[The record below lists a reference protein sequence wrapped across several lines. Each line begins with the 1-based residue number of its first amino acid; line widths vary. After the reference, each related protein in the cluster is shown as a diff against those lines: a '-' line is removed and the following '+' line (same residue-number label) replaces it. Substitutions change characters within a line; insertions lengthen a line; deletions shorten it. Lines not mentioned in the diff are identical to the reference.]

1 MADAQTNMVLDAS
14 CYSIY
19 TLRFIV
25 SWSGRFPSCVDF
37 QHAFGLR
44 YIIMPGERK
53 WYVVQTYAS
62 YEKRVKDDLT
72 QRIKAMKM
80 QDKIFTVLIPTETN
94 TVIKDGKSRE
104 VTRKLYPGYV
114 MIEMVLD
121 EQSWYTVR
129 HTPGV
134 TGFIGAGTHPMPLS
148 EDEVEKIMSG
158 MKKSEESPKVEIDLK
173 VGDMVRVIA
182 EGVYK
187 GFTGPVVEIN
197 AKKGKVKF
205 RHDILGGSII
215 DTDYKDLEKI

>member
-1 MADAQTNMVLDAS
+1 
-14 CYSIY
+14 
-19 TLRFIV
+19 
-25 SWSGRFPSCVDF
+25 
-37 QHAFGLR
+37 
-44 YIIMPGERK
+44 MPGERK

-80 QDKIFTVLIPTETN
+80 QDKIFNVLIPTETSI
-94 TVIKDGKSRE
+94 VVKDGKSRE
-104 VTRKLYPGYV
+104 VTRKLYPSYV

-148 EDEVEKIMSG
+148 QDEVDRIMSG
-158 MKKSEESPKVEIDLK
+158 MKKNDDTPNVQIDLK
-173 VGDMVRVIA
+173 PGDTVRVIA
-182 EGVYK
+182 EGVKK
-187 GFTGPVVEIN
+187 GFTGPVIEVN

-205 RHDILGGSII
+205 KHDILGGS
-215 DTDYKDLEKI
+215 TVEVDYKDLEKI

>member
-1 MADAQTNMVLDAS
+1 
-14 CYSIY
+14 
-19 TLRFIV
+19 
-25 SWSGRFPSCVDF
+25 
-37 QHAFGLR
+37 
-44 YIIMPGERK
+44 MPGERK

-80 QDKIFTVLIPTETN
+80 QDKIFNVLIPTETN
-94 TVIKDGKSRE
+94 IVVKDGKSRE

-114 MIEMVLD
+114 MIEMSLD

-148 EDEVEKIMSG
+148 QEEVDRIMAG
-158 MKKSEESPKVEIDLK
+158 MQKSEDSPRVEFDLK
-173 VGDMVRVIA
+173 VGDTVRVIA
-182 EGVYK
+182 EGDMK

-197 AKKGKVKF
+197 TKKGRVKF
-205 RHDILGGSII
+205 KSDMLGGSVLE
-215 DTDYKDLEKI
+215 TDYKALEKI